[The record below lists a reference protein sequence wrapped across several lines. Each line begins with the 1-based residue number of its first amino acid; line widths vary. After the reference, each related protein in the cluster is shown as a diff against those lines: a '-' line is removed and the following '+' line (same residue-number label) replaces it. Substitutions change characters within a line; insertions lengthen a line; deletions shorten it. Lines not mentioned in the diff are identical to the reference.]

1 MSDIIKIDKAYSEWI
16 LDVSKRFRQCQIKA
30 SIKVNAEM
38 LRFYW
43 TLGSDM
49 EERKASYEWGSH
61 FYSQISKD
69 LLKELPDVGS
79 FSPRNLLYMHQ
90 FYRLF
95 QDALIAKQ
103 VVSQLESHEIAQQD
117 VSQIDDQ
124 ELIFMIPWGHMVQ
137 IINKCKNDK
146 NKALFYVKK
155 TIQNNWSRAVLLNFL
170 DTDLYIREGKA
181 ITNFNLT
188 LPEEQSD
195 LAQQMTKDPYCFDF
209 LSLRDKYDEKELKD
223 ALMNKAEKFLM
234 ELGTGFAL
242 MGREVR
248 LEVGDTEKY
257 LDMLFYHT
265 KRHCYVVVEVKA
277 VDFDSSFAGQLGTY
291 VVAVNHQIKTELDNP
306 TIGLLI
312 CKGMDK
318 VEAQYALE
326 STSQPLGISSYELSK
341 LIPDDFKGSMPT
353 IEEIEAEFS
362 DTEDN
367 DSNDNGGQGDE

>member
-49 EERKASYEWGSH
+49 DERKSSYEWGSH

-95 QDALIAKQ
+95 PDALIAKQ
-103 VVSQLESHEIAQQD
+103 VVSQLESHEIVQQD
-117 VSQIDDQ
+117 VSQIGDL

-170 DTDLYIREGKA
+170 DTDLYEREGKA

-188 LPEEQSD
+188 LPEDQSD

-209 LSLRDKYDEKELKD
+209 LSLRDKYNEKELKD
-223 ALMNKAEKFLM
+223 ALMSKAEKFLM

-257 LDMLFYHT
+257 LDMLFYNT

-291 VVAVNHQIKTELDNP
+291 VVAVNHQIKSELDNP

-312 CKGMDK
+312 CKGMNK

-341 LIPDDFKGSMPT
+341 LIPDDFKGSMPS

-362 DTEDN
+362 DTDDN
-367 DSNDNGGQGDE
+367 ASDDNGGQDDE

>member
-1 MSDIIKIDKAYSEWI
+1 MSNIIKADEAYHKWISEI
-16 LDVSKRFRQCQIKA
+16 SKRFRQCQIRAAVKT
-30 SIKVNAEM
+30 NDEM

-49 EERKASYEWGSH
+49 EDRKSSYEWGSH

-69 LLKELPDVGS
+69 LLKELPEVGS

-95 QDALIAKQ
+95 PDAVIAKQ
-103 VVSQLESHEIAQQD
+103 VVSQLESREITKQD
-117 VSQIDDQ
+117 VSQMDNR
-124 ELIFMIPWGHMVQ
+124 ELIFLIPWGHMVQ
-137 IINKCKNDK
+137 IINKCKNDEE
-146 NKALFYVKK
+146 KALFYVKK
-155 TIQNNWSRAVLLNFL
+155 TLENNWSRAVLLNFL
-170 DTDLYIREGKA
+170 DTKLFERQGKA
-181 ITNFNLT
+181 ISNFEKT
-188 LPEEQSD
+188 LPAPESD
-195 LAQQMTKDPYCFDF
+195 LAQEMTKDPYCFDF
-209 LSLRDKYDEKELKD
+209 LTLQQKYNEKELKD

-257 LDMLFYHT
+257 LDMLFYNT

-306 TIGLLI
+306 TVGLLI

-326 STSQPLGISSYELSK
+326 STSQPLGISSYQLSK
-341 LIPDDFKGSMPT
+341 LIPEDFKGSMPT
-353 IEEIEAEFS
+353 IEEIEAELS
-362 DTEDN
+362 DTAV
-367 DSNDNGGQGDE
+367 DSEGKGGQDA

>member
-1 MSDIIKIDKAYSEWI
+1 MSNIIKVDEAYHKWISEI
-16 LDVSKRFRQCQIKA
+16 SKRFRQYQIRAAVKT
-30 SIKVNAEM
+30 NDEM

-49 EERKASYEWGSH
+49 EDRKSSYEWGSH

-69 LLKELPDVGS
+69 LLKELPEVGS

-95 QDALIAKQ
+95 PDAVIAKQ
-103 VVSQLESHEIAQQD
+103 VVSQLESREITKQD
-117 VSQIDDQ
+117 VSQMDNR
-124 ELIFMIPWGHMVQ
+124 ELIFLIPWGHMVQ
-137 IINKCKNDK
+137 IINKCKNDEG
-146 NKALFYVKK
+146 KALFYVKK
-155 TIQNNWSRAVLLNFL
+155 TLENNWSRAVLLNFL
-170 DTDLYIREGKA
+170 DTKLYERQGKA
-181 ITNFNLT
+181 ISNFEKT
-188 LPEEQSD
+188 LPALESD
-195 LAQQMTKDPYCFDF
+195 LAQQMTRDPYCFDF
-209 LSLRDKYDEKELKD
+209 LTLQQKYNEKELKD

-257 LDMLFYHT
+257 LDMLFYNT
-265 KRHCYVVVEVKA
+265 RRHCYVVVEVKA

-341 LIPDDFKGSMPT
+341 LIPEDFKGSMPT
-353 IEEIEAEFS
+353 IEEIEAELS
-362 DTEDN
+362 DTIV
-367 DSNDNGGQGDE
+367 DSEEKGGQDA